1 MAVTYD
7 KIAYDEIELGL
18 RKIIND
24 EFKNVYIGNTFKMLG
39 TECIRINLESST
51 LVLQTASLEERE
63 YTVNIRYYHLGD
75 LKSEVVNK
83 SIKANIDRLRKHLLD
98 NQTSSTYKWAELQVQ
113 EIEYN
118 VQDAGSLGLVGNKL
132 NIANFTISII
142 HHNGYT

>member
-7 KIAYDEIELGL
+7 KISYSEIELGL
-18 RKIIND
+18 RNIIND
-24 EFKNVYIGNTFKMLG
+24 EFRNVYISNKFKMMG

-51 LVLQTASLEERE
+51 LVLQTASLEERD
-63 YTVNIRYYHLGD
+63 YSVNIRYYHLGD
-75 LKSEVVNK
+75 LKSEIVNK
-83 SIKANIDRLRKHLLD
+83 SIKSNIDRLRKHLLD

-118 VQDAGSLGLVGNKL
+118 LQDDENEDNENLH
-132 NIANFTISII
+132 IANFTISII

>member
-24 EFKNVYIGNTFKMLG
+24 EFKYVYIANEFKMLG
-39 TECIRINLESST
+39 TECIKINLESS
-51 LVLQTASLEERE
+51 ASIQQATNFEQRD
-63 YTVNIRYYHLGD
+63 YNVNLRYYHLAD
-75 LKSEVVNK
+75 TNNEVINK
-83 SIKANIDRLRKHLLD
+83 SVKANVDRLRKHLLD

-113 EIEYN
+113 DIEYN
-118 VQDAGSLGLVGNKL
+118 VQDAENEENDRLHITEFG
-132 NIANFTISII
+132 ISII